1 MAVVYNLKKTLGGQ
15 LWKWED
21 GTEKV
26 FTIVSPIRAGKAV
39 SNPRSGIA
47 KAPDIMTVRDAADG
61 SEKEILVGAVLK
73 SSLVENYPDD
83 SYVGLTF
90 ACTQGPVR
98 AGTRYKTMSV
108 AEVEVDN
115 ADLVIAPAPKK
126 AKK

>member
-1 MAVVYNLKKTLGGQ
+1 MAVVYNLKKTLGGS

-26 FTIVSPIRAGKAV
+26 FTILGPIRAGKAV
-39 SNPRSGIA
+39 ASPRSGIA
-47 KAPDIMTVRDAADG
+47 KAPDVMTVRDAEDNN
-61 SEKEILVGAVLK
+61 EKDILVGSVLR
-73 SSLVENYPDD
+73 SSLTENYPDD

-90 ACTQGPVR
+90 ACTQGAVR

-115 ADLVIAPAPKK
+115 ADLVITPAPKK